1 MTDVSDES
9 GVIVISSDEFE
20 EENEDPSNNDDDG
33 SINLNNAIDRSP
45 SPPTPK
51 RPRLL

>member
-1 MTDVSDES
+1 MN
-9 GVIVISSDEFE
+9 FK
-20 EENEDPSNNDDDG
+20 EENDNDDDDNDG
-33 SINLNNAIDRSP
+33 SINLNNVIDRSP